1 MQRDRAT
8 SSSAVRHVLLS
19 RGANRRQI
27 IAGSAGAA
35 LGALIGLPKLAAA
48 QDSTPQAGGTA
59 LLALIQEPGQLNA
72 FFNGQS
78 GSFISVLTVEP
89 LFVAAEDGAYIPV
102 LASEVPTVENG
113 GISADSMTITVKLLD
128 GVLWSDGEPFTA
140 DDVAFTFAVYA
151 DPGSTTDVGAAYTLV
166 ESVTAL
172 DPLTVEIK
180 MTAIN
185 PGYLDLFQQIL
196 PKHKYSTTAVTLE
209 DPLSRIPL
217 GTGPFVIDD
226 WAVGDQISFVKS
238 ANYRE
243 EGKPLLD
250 GITVKI
256 TPDKESTIAAYA
268 NGEYDYVYFVVTG
281 DLPTLADSED
291 IAVEVREGGA
301 NVEWLWLNNSDGGD
315 PTKPHPVLGDPA
327 IREAIDYAIDRQSV
341 IDEVLG
347 GFGGLT
353 GSFIFAGWAAVE
365 LPATT
370 FDPDH
375 ARMVL
380 DAAGWVEGDGGVREK
395 DGIKAS
401 LRYQTIAGDLVR
413 ELYQQV
419 VQQNLKDVGIEI
431 NIENVPSNTLFGSY
445 DEGGIIVRGQFDIT
459 MSRDGYVVDPFEWV
473 ALFESQYIP
482 SADFPEG
489 FTYTFYSNPEFDEIA
504 AQAAATLDQEVRK
517 DLYAQL
523 VEIFAR
529 DRPAIPL
536 YRSASGRAYNK
547 RLLGVTN
554 TWFEVTGDLYS
565 AKDWTLAE

>member
-1 MQRDRAT
+1 
-8 SSSAVRHVLLS
+8 
-19 RGANRRQI
+19 
-27 IAGSAGAA
+27 
-35 LGALIGLPKLAAA
+35 
-48 QDSTPQAGGTA
+48 
-59 LLALIQEPGQLNA
+59 
-72 FFNGQS
+72 
-78 GSFISVLTVEP
+78 
-89 LFVAAEDGAYIPV
+89 
-102 LASEVPTVENG
+102 
-113 GISADSMTITVKLLD
+113 
-128 GVLWSDGEPFTA
+128 
-140 DDVAFTFAVYA
+140 
-151 DPGSTTDVGAAYTLV
+151 AYTLV

-180 MTAIN
+180 MTEIN

-238 ANYRE
+238 PNYRE
-243 EGKPLLD
+243 EGKPYLD

-281 DLPTLADSED
+281 DLPTLANSADL
-291 IAVEVREGGA
+291 AVDVREGGA

-347 GFGGLT
+347 GYGGLT

-365 LPATT
+365 LPATA

-395 DGIKAS
+395 EGVKAS
-401 LRYQTIAGDLVR
+401 LRYQTIAGDQVR

-459 MSRDGYVVDPFEWV
+459 MSRDGYLVDPFEWV
-473 ALFESQYIP
+473 ALFESKYIP

-489 FTYTFYSNPEFDEIA
+489 FTYTFYSNPEFDDIA
-504 AQAAATLDQEVRK
+504 AQAA
-517 DLYAQL
+517 
-523 VEIFAR
+523 
-529 DRPAIPL
+529 
-536 YRSASGRAYNK
+536 
-547 RLLGVTN
+547 
-554 TWFEVTGDLYS
+554 
-565 AKDWTLAE
+565 